1 MGRHM
6 LKILMPAMRVT
17 VKEQSTYA
25 LLKPSVGRRDRGMNE
40 GPKGAILQRDKASY
54 GIVPRIPMGILT
66 PEILE
71 SLAKAARKYNVRIIK
86 ITSGQRIALI
96 GFKPED
102 IENAWNDLNLKVGPA
117 EGLCVH
123 YVQACP
129 GTETC
134 KFGQRDSLGLAA
146 KIEKMYVGK
155 KDFIPAKTKFGISGC
170 KLNCA
175 ESYVRDIGAFATAEG
190 WTVIVG
196 GNSGG
201 RPRIGNVIAEKLSE
215 EDTLN
220 LIQRCLDFY
229 AKNSR
234 KRERIPRFIERIGID
249 AFKKAVL

>member
-1 MGRHM
+1 M
-6 LKILMPAMRVT
+6 
-17 VKEQSTYA
+17 S
-25 LLKPSVGRRDRGMNE
+25 E
-40 GPKGAILQRDKASY
+40 GPKGAILQRDKETYA
-54 GIVPRIPMGILT
+54 IVPRIPMGVLT

-71 SLAKAARKYNVRIIK
+71 KLANVARKYDVRIIK
-86 ITSGQRIALI
+86 ITSGQRIALVGI
-96 GFKPED
+96 KPQD
-102 IENAWNDLNLKVGPA
+102 VNNAWNDLELEVGPA

-134 KFGQRDSLGLAA
+134 KFGQGDSLGLAA

-175 ESYVRDIGAFATAEG
+175 ESFVRDIGAFAAPDG
-190 WTVIVG
+190 WTVVVG

-215 EDTLN
+215 DETIELMK
-220 LIQRCLDFY
+220 RMLDYY
-229 AKNSR
+229 AKNAR
-234 KRERIPRFIERIGID
+234 QRERLPRFIERVG
-249 AFKKAVL
+249 AEEFKKAVL

>member
-1 MGRHM
+1 M
-6 LKILMPAMRVT
+6 T
-17 VKEQSTYA
+17 
-25 LLKPSVGRRDRGMNE
+25 E
-40 GPKGAILQRDKASY
+40 GPKGAILQRDKETYA
-54 GIVPRIPMGILT
+54 IVPRIPMGVLT

-71 SLAKAARKYNVRIIK
+71 KLANVARKYDVRIIK
-86 ITSGQRIALI
+86 ITSGQRIALVGI
-96 GFKPED
+96 KHQD
-102 IENAWNDLNLKVGPA
+102 VNNAWNDLELEVGPA

-134 KFGQRDSLGLAA
+134 KFGQGDSLGLAA

-175 ESYVRDIGAFATAEG
+175 ESFVRDIGAFAAPDG
-190 WTVIVG
+190 WTVVVG

-215 EDTLN
+215 EGTIELMKR
-220 LIQRCLDFY
+220 ILDYY
-229 AKNSR
+229 AKNAGQ
-234 KRERIPRFIERIGID
+234 RERLPRFIERIG
-249 AFKKAVL
+249 AEEFKKAVL